1 MRKLLS
7 ISSIVSRVKIT
18 DISCPLKPE
27 GMIEKIK
34 VTDETIVGSIREVMS
49 TATRQGK
56 GLMPA
61 ISEKNIQLD
70 KDLEM
75 EFDYS
80 YGMIALWSIQKGY
93 SSIILPGTNI
103 LKIVSEISEIGFS
116 LSTVKDT
123 VGKINVYKKGEM
135 KFVVQ
140 NKSNGQFRF
149 YISFQ

>member
-1 MRKLLS
+1 
-7 ISSIVSRVKIT
+7 
-18 DISCPLKPE
+18 
-27 GMIEKIK
+27 MIEKIK
-34 VTDETIVGSIREVMS
+34 VTDVTVVGSIREAMP
-49 TATRQGK
+49 TATRQAK
-56 GLMPA
+56 GLMPV
-61 ISEKNIQLD
+61 ITEKNPYQLYIQLD
-70 KDLEM
+70 KDLEL

-80 YGMIALWSIQKGY
+80 YGMVSLWSIQKGY

-123 VGKINVYKKGEM
+123 AGKVNVYKKGEM

-140 NKSNGQFRF
+140 NKSNNQFRF

>member
-1 MRKLLS
+1 
-7 ISSIVSRVKIT
+7 
-18 DISCPLKPE
+18 
-27 GMIEKIK
+27 MIEKIK
-34 VTDETIVGSIREVMS
+34 VTDVTVVGSIREAMP
-49 TATRQGK
+49 TATRQAK
-56 GLMPA
+56 GLMPVVT
-61 ISEKNIQLD
+61 EKNPYQQYIQLE

-80 YGMIALWSIQKGY
+80 YGMVSLWSIQKGY

-123 VGKINVYKKGEM
+123 AGKVNVYKKGEM

-140 NKSNGQFRF
+140 NKSNGQFRL

>member
-1 MRKLLS
+1 
-7 ISSIVSRVKIT
+7 
-18 DISCPLKPE
+18 
-27 GMIEKIK
+27 MIEKIK
-34 VTDETIVGSIREVMS
+34 VTDVTVVGSIREAMP
-49 TATRQGK
+49 TATRQAK
-56 GLMPA
+56 GLMPVVT
-61 ISEKNIQLD
+61 EKNPYQQYIQLE

-80 YGMIALWSIQKGY
+80 YGMVSLWSIQKGY

-116 LSTVKDT
+116 LSTVKDPA
-123 VGKINVYKKGEM
+123 GKVNVYKKGEM